1 MPHRRYTGNMTSVS
15 NWENQLQEAQQY
27 LAKNDQILA
36 GLIERF
42 GTCKLTPH
50 TNYYGEL
57 VSAII
62 GQQLSEKAGATI
74 YKRFLTL
81 FDNTLPTP
89 EQIIAIDTEAVRGIG
104 CSYSK
109 VGYMKDLAQHIIDG
123 RLDLDHIATL
133 PNDIVIEQLVAV
145 KGIGEWSAHMF
156 MMFSLGR
163 LDILP
168 TGDLGIRKAMLQ
180 LYGLYELPKP
190 AQMHEV
196 ALKNGWAPYQSVA
209 SWYLWQSLDNQPK
222 D

>member
-1 MPHRRYTGNMTSVS
+1 MTNANPWSQ
-15 NWENQLQEAQQY
+15 QLIGAQHH
-27 LAKNDQILA
+27 LAQNDPVLA
-36 GLIERF
+36 GLVSHF
-42 GTCKLTPH
+42 GDCRLAPH

-81 FDNTLPTP
+81 FDDELPTP
-89 EQIIAIDTEAVRGIG
+89 EQILATDTEAVRGIG

-109 VGYMKDLAQHIIDG
+109 VGYMKDLAQHIVDG
-123 RLDLDHIATL
+123 RLDLAHIATL
-133 PNDIVIEQLVAV
+133 PDDIVIRQLVAV

-168 TGDLGIRKAMLQ
+168 TGDLGIRKAMMN
-180 LYGLYELPKP
+180 LYGLPELPKP
-190 AQMHEV
+190 PEMHKI
-196 ALKNGWAPYQSVA
+196 ALQNGWTPYQSVA

-222 D
+222 P

>member
-1 MPHRRYTGNMTSVS
+1 MEWNAKLRQAQ
-15 NWENQLQEAQQY
+15 EQLIN
-27 LAKNDQILA
+27 NDPVFTT
-36 GLIERF
+36 LIPKY
-42 GTCKLTPH
+42 GDCKLKPH

-81 FDNTLPTP
+81 FDGKLPTP
-89 EQIIAIDTEAVRGIG
+89 EEIISTDTEAIRGIG

-109 VGYMKDLAQHIIDG
+109 AGYMKDLAQHIIDG
-123 RLDLDHIATL
+123 RLDLDHISTL
-133 PNDIVIEQLVAV
+133 PNDTVIQQLVAV

-168 TGDLGIRKAMLQ
+168 TGDLGIRKAMMIQYKLP
-180 LYGLYELPKP
+180 ELPKP
-190 AQMHEV
+190 LEMKQIAT
-196 ALKNGWAPYQSVA
+196 KNNWQPYQSVA